1 MFLDGFSIAALY
13 MLEVER
19 LKKLR
24 SRLENAQ
31 ARILARSHL
40 LITGGGVVSF
50 SSDFGPF
57 SDFENWDFPVV
68 VCGKPR
74 FLK

>member
-40 LITGGGVVSF
+40 LITGGGSF
-50 SSDFGPF
+50 RFPQILDLFQTLKIGTSQWLSVENLDF
-57 SDFENWDFPVV
+57 
-68 VCGKPR
+68 
-74 FLK
+74 

>member
-13 MLEVER
+13 MSEVER
-19 LKKLR
+19 LNKLR

-40 LITGGGVVSF
+40 LITGGSF
-50 SSDFGPF
+50 RFPQILDLFQTLKIGTSQWLSVENLDF
-57 SDFENWDFPVV
+57 
-68 VCGKPR
+68 
-74 FLK
+74 

>member
-31 ARILARSHL
+31 ARILARSQPSDN
-40 LITGGGVVSF
+40 GGGSF
-50 SSDFGPF
+50 RFPQILDLFRTLKIGTSQWLSVENLDF
-57 SDFENWDFPVV
+57 
-68 VCGKPR
+68 
-74 FLK
+74 